1 MQSKWQSLLET
12 LVSVVTGLIISLIIQ
27 TLIMKYYLKIEVSH
41 TDNLIITII
50 FTVASVIRGYVIRRI
65 FNRFHRGN
73 K

>member
-1 MQSKWQSLLET
+1 MQSKWQSFVET
-12 LVSVVTGLIISLIIQ
+12 LINVGTGLVISLVIQ

-41 TDNLIITII
+41 ADNLIITII

-65 FNRFHRGN
+65 FNRFIKGF